1 MKVYFKTILML
12 IKMQL
17 EYRKAFIIS
26 VVGSFL
32 ITFLLTISVYFLFE
46 EFNQI
51 GGWNFFE
58 VAFLFGMVYLSFSIS
73 EMFFRGLDHFQTII
87 KNGEFDRILIRPQ
100 NTLIQSM
107 CTEFDFSKIGRIAQS
122 LLILI
127 IAIINIDIAWNFYK
141 VLVFILMN
149 IGCVLIFFGI
159 FVLKAAFCFWTVD
172 GLEFMNILS
181 EGGKKVAQYPIDIY
195 AKWFRLFFTFIVPFG
210 LVNYYPVLYLFGK
223 SDNWIY
229 GIVPIF
235 TGIFLIPCIWVWKR
249 GIKHYEST
257 GS

>member
-17 EYRKAFIIS
+17 EYRKAFIVS
-26 VVGSFL
+26 VIGSFL

-46 EFNQI
+46 EFEQI
-51 GGWNFFE
+51 GNWTFYA
-58 VAFLFGMVYLSFSIS
+58 VAFLFGMVFLNFSIS
-73 EMFFRGLDHFQTII
+73 EMFLRGLDHFENII

-100 NTLIQSM
+100 NALMQST
-107 CTEFDFSKIGRIAQS
+107 CTEFDLSKIGRILQCLIVIGIS
-122 LLILI
+122 LTNL
-127 IAIINIDIAWNFYK
+127 NIEWNLYK
-141 VLVFILMN
+141 VFVFVLMN
-149 IGCVLIFFGI
+149 IGCFIIFLGI
-159 FVLKAAFCFWTVD
+159 FILKASFCFWTIQ

-195 AKWFRLFFTFIVPFG
+195 AKWFRMFFTFIVPFG

-223 SDNWIY
+223 ADNWY
-229 GIVPIF
+229 LGILPLF
-235 TGIFLIPCIWVWKR
+235 TILFLIPCILVWKI
-249 GIKHYEST
+249 GVKHYEST

>member
-32 ITFLLTISVYFLFE
+32 ITFLLAISVYFLFE

-51 GGWNFFE
+51 GDWNFFE
-58 VAFLFGMVYLSFSIS
+58 VAFLFGMVYLSFSTA
-73 EMFFRGLDHFQTII
+73 EMFFRGLDHFQNII

-100 NTLIQSM
+100 NTLEQSM

-127 IAIINIDIAWNFYK
+127 IAVGNIDIAWN
-141 VLVFILMN
+141 
-149 IGCVLIFFGI
+149 
-159 FVLKAAFCFWTVD
+159 
-172 GLEFMNILS
+172 
-181 EGGKKVAQYPIDIY
+181 
-195 AKWFRLFFTFIVPFG
+195 
-210 LVNYYPVLYLFGK
+210 
-223 SDNWIY
+223 
-229 GIVPIF
+229 
-235 TGIFLIPCIWVWKR
+235 
-249 GIKHYEST
+249 
-257 GS
+257 

>member
-17 EYRKAFIIS
+17 EHRKAFIIS

-32 ITFLLTISVYFLFE
+32 ITFLLAISVYFLFE

-51 GGWNFFE
+51 GDWNFFE
-58 VAFLFGMVYLSFSIS
+58 VAFLFGMVYLSFSTA
-73 EMFFRGLDHFQTII
+73 EMFFRGLDHFQNII

-100 NTLIQSM
+100 NTLVQSM

-127 IAIINIDIAWNFYK
+127 IAVANIDIAWNLYK

-149 IGCVLIFFGI
+149 IGCILIFFGI
-159 FVLKAAFCFWTVD
+159 FVLRAAFCFWTVD

-223 SDNWIY
+223 SDNWLY

-235 TGIFLIPCIWVWKR
+235 TFIFLIPCILIWKL

>member
-17 EYRKAFIIS
+17 EYRKAFIVAVI
-26 VVGSFL
+26 GSFF

-51 GGWNFFE
+51 GSWTFYE
-58 VAFLFGMVYLSFSIS
+58 VAFLFGMVFLNFSFS
-73 EMFFRGLDHFQTII
+73 EMFLRGLDHFENII

-100 NTLIQSM
+100 NVLIQSTCM
-107 CTEFDFSKIGRIAQS
+107 EFDFSKIGRMFQCIAVIGIS
-122 LLILI
+122 LVN
-127 IAIINIDIAWNFYK
+127 INIEWDLYK
-141 VLVFILMN
+141 VLVLILMN
-149 IGCVLIFFGI
+149 IGCFVIFLGI
-159 FVLKAAFCFWTVD
+159 FILKAAFCFWTVE

-195 AKWFRLFFTFIVPFG
+195 AKWFRVFFTFIVPFG
-210 LVNYYPVLYLFGK
+210 LVNYYPVLYMFGK
-223 SDNWIY
+223 VDNWIF
-229 GIVPIF
+229 GLFPIF
-235 TGIFLIPCIWVWKR
+235 TLIFLIPCILVWR
-249 GIKHYEST
+249 LGIRHYEST

>member
-17 EYRKAFIIS
+17 EYRKAFIVS
-26 VVGSFL
+26 VIGSFL

-46 EFNQI
+46 EFEHI
-51 GGWNFFE
+51 GNWTFYE
-58 VAFLFGMVYLSFSIS
+58 VAFLFGMVFFNFSIS
-73 EMFFRGLDHFQTII
+73 EMFLRGLDHFENII

-100 NTLIQSM
+100 NALMQST
-107 CTEFDFSKIGRIAQS
+107 CTEFDLSKIGRILQCLIVIGIS
-122 LLILI
+122 LTNL
-127 IAIINIDIAWNFYK
+127 NIEWNLYRI
-141 VLVFILMN
+141 LVFVLMN
-149 IGCVLIFFGI
+149 IGCFIIFLGI
-159 FVLKAAFCFWTVD
+159 FILKASFCFWTIE

-195 AKWFRLFFTFIVPFG
+195 AKWFRIFFTFIVPFG

-223 SDNWIY
+223 VDNWYFGMLPLCTIL
-229 GIVPIF
+229 
-235 TGIFLIPCIWVWKR
+235 FLIPCILVWKI
-249 GIKHYEST
+249 GVKHYEST